1 MKRITIPKKH
11 LKFMGFQ
18 VPAGRGVF
26 LGPPVEPSLGKALVT
41 KPKPLGV
48 IA

>member
-1 MKRITIPKKH
+1 MKRITIPQQH

-18 VPAGRGVF
+18 VPAGRRILF
-26 LGPPVEPSLGKALVT
+26 RPPVEPAFGQPFLT
-41 KPKPLGV
+41 HPEPLTV